1 VPREWDE
8 EAATL
13 AHMSRQRAID
23 VGLALGVFVLTL
35 LLLSSGG
42 VSSDEESRSLDLL
55 GVLLAAFASLPL
67 VARRQAPLAVF
78 AASATA
84 TVALSALDYPPGPPL
99 GSTVAL
105 YFVGLSG
112 TREKGGGRLTAAVVV
127 FFYVAHIAAASFGR
141 DVLPVVPA
149 LYGALVWGGAWVL
162 GDRVRLRR
170 ERIADLEDRARQ
182 AERETERERRLAAA
196 EERTRIARDLHDSAG
211 HAINVILVHAGAARL
226 LAEKDPARSR
236 AAMATIESLARETLT
251 EIDGLVHALREDEDR
266 IASPIG
272 LAALDALIKR
282 HRDAG
287 LEVDLTVTGD
297 RRPLGP
303 AVDQA
308 AYRILQESLTNALRH
323 GSGGAKVAL
332 TYRVDELGIS
342 VTNPSGDGLPATAGH
357 GIVGMRERAS
367 LIGGSVLIQ
376 AMNGLFSLEARL
388 PYGVEESS

>member
-1 VPREWDE
+1 
-8 EAATL
+8 
-13 AHMSRQRAID
+13 MSRERAID

-35 LLLSSGG
+35 LLLTSGG
-42 VSSDEESRSLDLL
+42 VSSDEESRSLDFL
-55 GVLLAAFASLPL
+55 GVVLAAFSSLPL

-99 GSTVAL
+99 GATVAL

-112 TREKGGGRLTAAVVV
+112 TREQGGGRLTAAVVL

-149 LYGALVWGGAWVL
+149 LYGALVWGGAWVV

-170 ERIADLEDRARQ
+170 ERFADLEDRARQ

-236 AAMATIESLARETLT
+236 AAIATIESLARETLT
-251 EIDGLVHALREDEDR
+251 EIDGLVRALREDEDGGK
-266 IASPIG
+266 SPIG
-272 LAALDALIKR
+272 LAALDTLVER

-287 LEVDLTVTGD
+287 LAVDMTVTGE

-323 GSGGAKVAL
+323 GAGSAKVAL
-332 TYRVDELGIS
+332 TYRADELGIS
-342 VTNPSGDGLPATAGH
+342 VTNPSHDGLPATAGH
-357 GIVGMRERAS
+357 GLVGMRERAS
-367 LIGGSVLIQ
+367 LLGGSVSIQ
-376 AMNGLFSLEARL
+376 SMNGLFSVEARL
-388 PYGVEESS
+388 PYGGEESP